1 MSTGLMHVQEGTV
14 VETGSHPELI
24 HKGGLYSEMW
34 SRQKDAAKIGRSAS
48 SASMSSVA
56 ASHAADGEGGQ
67 EGGRRSSRG
76 VLGSLVGATQA
87 MLGYGSTQSLGDA
100 NHHHH

>member
-1 MSTGLMHVQEGTV
+1 MQEGTV

-24 HKGGLYSEMW
+24 QKGGLYSEMW
-34 SRQKDAAKIGRSAS
+34 SRQKDAARIGKSAS
-48 SASMSSVA
+48 TASMSSVA
-56 ASHAADGEGGQ
+56 ASNVADGDGPQ

-87 MLGYGSTQSLGDA
+87 MLGYGSTQSLTDA
-100 NHHHH
+100 HHQHGHHH

>member
-1 MSTGLMHVQEGTV
+1 M
-14 VETGSHPELI
+14 ETGSHPELI
-24 HKGGLYSEMW
+24 QQGGLYSEMW
-34 SRQKDAAKIGRSAS
+34 SRQKDAASMGKSAS

-56 ASHAADGEGGQ
+56 TSATAAANAADADGGH

-87 MLGYGSTQSLGDA
+87 MLGYGSTQSMADT
-100 NHHHH
+100 HQHSHPH